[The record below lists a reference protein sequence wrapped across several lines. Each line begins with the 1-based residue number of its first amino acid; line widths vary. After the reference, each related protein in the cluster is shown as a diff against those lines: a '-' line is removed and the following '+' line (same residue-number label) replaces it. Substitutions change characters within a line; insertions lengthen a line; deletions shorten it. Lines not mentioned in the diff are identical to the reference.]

1 VKDGLDK
8 PRVLVVDDEEV
19 ITTVLSTILESWGFE
34 SHAVNNPSE
43 VLRLLEKEEFDLIL
57 LDIRMPEI
65 SGLELLERIKG
76 VHPSIPVIMITAVG
90 TAEAAVKALKLGAEG
105 FITKPFDQD
114 EILNSVNAALSRR
127 RREEE
132 LFGLEVD
139 LPGEFIGALNVIDT
153 ILNQVEMDSYIIPG
167 HSGRVSRHVLA
178 LGRIM
183 DFSYDVLLE
192 LVVAARFHDIG
203 KIFLS
208 SDLRRKSVMTFT
220 VRERAKYENH
230 PIAGEKLIKDLKL
243 FRKAPEIVRHHHE
256 TWDGKGFPDR
266 LKGEKISLESSIIA
280 VVEVYEAIRFARHDT
295 QGNAQTETLAISF
308 LRENAGSMFDPDMV
322 RLFTS
327 YLQSEVK

>member
-1 VKDGLDK
+1 MNGEPAK
-8 PRVLVVDDEEV
+8 PRVLIVDDEEV
-19 ITTVLSTILESWGFE
+19 ITSVLSTILESWGFE
-34 SHAVNNPSE
+34 PHAVNNPSE
-43 VLRLLEKEEFDLIL
+43 VLRLLEREEFDLIL

-65 SGLELLERIKG
+65 SGLELLDRIKG
-76 VHPSIPVIMITAVG
+76 IHPGVPVIMITAVG
-90 TAEAAVKALKLGAEG
+90 TAEAAVKALKLGAED

-127 RREEE
+127 RKEEE

-183 DFSYDVLLE
+183 DFSRDALLE
-192 LVVAARFHDIG
+192 LAVAARFHDIG
-203 KIFLS
+203 KVFLS
-208 SDLRRKSVMTFT
+208 SDLRRKSVTAFS
-220 VRERAKYENH
+220 VRERTKYENH

-243 FRKAPEIVRHHHE
+243 FQKAPEIVRHHHE
-256 TWDGKGFPDR
+256 RWDGKGFPDQ
-266 LKGEKISLESSIIA
+266 LKGEEIPLESRIISVA
-280 VVEVYEAIRFARHDT
+280 EVYDAIRFARHDT
-295 QGNAQTETLAISF
+295 QGNTQAENLAISF
-308 LRENAGSMFDPDMV
+308 LKENAGSMFDPDMV